1 VQHSSDAIC
10 RPIVVVRTDAHC
22 TAKSVL
28 RSAAEALGT
37 LHHPSMSIAET
48 CLRVQAAAE
57 QQTRIIV
64 FDNLPHNFGGE
75 FVAGVLWRLRK
86 GGSQIVCI
94 LQETAGNQRG

>member
-1 VQHSSDAIC
+1 
-10 RPIVVVRTDAHC
+10 
-22 TAKSVL
+22 
-28 RSAAEALGT
+28 
-37 LHHPSMSIAET
+37 MSIAET

-57 QQTRIIV
+57 QQQTRIIV